1 LNQNQLV
8 VEVTAAFK
16 DELYPGDL
24 SIVYDSSGLHLAC
37 IEIREAFKGHL
48 WQDVPEDVLSTKQT
62 GLSFMSKEGFKY
74 YLPAFICSVIQNRS
88 VVADGLN
95 VMLMLLKLPTEID
108 TLIVEQS
115 IELFKTPS
123 NALNIAL
130 GDFLQKQLVSTNER
144 LNNFFVRVSQFD
156 EPQRQAICHFLVYVR
171 DEHNEPSLKQ
181 EADLAIQRYW
191 FQFE

>member
-1 LNQNQLV
+1 
-8 VEVTAAFK
+8 
-16 DELYPGDL
+16 
-24 SIVYDSSGLHLAC
+24 
-37 IEIREAFKGHL
+37 
-48 WQDVPEDVLSTKQT
+48 
-62 GLSFMSKEGFKY
+62 
-74 YLPAFICSVIQNRS
+74 
-88 VVADGLN
+88 
-95 VMLMLLKLPTEID
+95 LLKLPTEID